1 MILRKWQKSCI
12 KVALEKYL
20 AGSKHMMTLA
30 APGAGKTFM
39 SARLADQMIKRDMID
54 LVLCFAPTHN
64 VVENMRKTFSSVLGE
79 KLEGGLGH
87 VGNVYTYQ
95 GMLTIKDDIWALL
108 DKFRVLIVLDEIHHC
123 AGGENQSNTW
133 GQVIVQKIQNRAK
146 YTLALTG
153 TPWRSD
159 SMPVAL
165 ANYCNINGKVQCDYI
180 YGLSQA
186 VIEGVCRKPCI
197 ELLNHSSIR
206 SENGA
211 ETFRCFQDA
220 MIEGQIPLGAF
231 VTHPDIEKEILKR
244 GVNKLS
250 EYRRYHREAA
260 GLVVASSVEHAK
272 RLKYLLENDF
282 HQTTVLVSYKEPDG
296 AQSID
301 CFRRSDTDWIVSVAM
316 VSEGTDVPRLR
327 VTCMLS
333 TVQTE
338 LFFRQLLGRTQR
350 RIKGVK
356 NSHGWL
362 IALNTKN
369 MDEFSDRLHQE
380 VPEGTYIKNDI
391 SCGSKTKNTL
401 VDGPISV
408 KKSEITL
415 KHNKH
420 RLNLEDDG
428 FESPNQSIER
438 KHVSLNSDMHH
449 LPRFNPE
456 FVLIGQYSSRVKRL
470 SLNYQS

>member
-20 AGSKHMMTLA
+20 SGSKHMMTLA

-39 SARLADQMIKRDMID
+39 SAMLADQMIKRDMID
-54 LVLCFAPTHN
+54 LVLCFAPTQN

-79 KLEGGLGH
+79 KLEGGIGH

-108 DKFRVLIVLDEIHHC
+108 DKFRVLVVLDEIHHC

-133 GQVIVQKIQNRAK
+133 GQVIVQRIQNRAK
-146 YTLALTG
+146 YTMALTG

-165 ANYCNINGKVQCDYI
+165 ANYCDINGEVQCDYI

-186 VIEGVCRKPCI
+186 VVEGVCRKPCI
-197 ELLNHSSIR
+197 ELLNHSSIK
-206 SENGA
+206 SENKS
-211 ETFRCFQDA
+211 ETFRSFQDA
-220 MIEGQIPLGAF
+220 MTRGQIPLSAF
-231 VTHPDIEKEILKR
+231 VTHPHIEKETLKR
-244 GVNKLS
+244 GVEKLL
-250 EYRRYHREAA
+250 EYRKCHREAA
-260 GLVVASSVEHAK
+260 GLVVASSVEHAR
-272 RLKYLLENDF
+272 RLQSLLENEF

-296 AQSID
+296 AQTID
-301 CFRRSDTDWIVSVAM
+301 NFRRSDTDWIVSVAM

-369 MDEFSDRLHQE
+369 MDEFSDRLHLE
-380 VPEGTYIKNDI
+380 VPEVTYINSDI
-391 SCGSKTKNTL
+391 SCGTKTKNTL
-401 VDGPISV
+401 VDGRISER
-408 KKSEITL
+408 KPEITL
-415 KHNKH
+415 NHIRR
-420 RLNLEDDG
+420 RLNLGDEG
-428 FESPNQSIER
+428 LESSKQSMEKKQVTI
-438 KHVSLNSDMHH
+438 NSDMHH

-456 FVLIGQYSSRVKRL
+456 FVLIGKYSSRVKRL
-470 SLNYQS
+470 YLNYQR